1 MSTHIEGHPATVG
14 FKVSRLARL
23 VAVGAVLFAFCAAVG
38 VTAYSAGQASRPTDA
53 AVAAQRRA
61 AAHLAVVEAV
71 RAKGAADHLKR
82 LRIVARH
89 VAAQRAADQRLLAA
103 AVLREQRAGDR
114 RAALAFARGRGQRG
128 ISHRPASR
136 ARR

>member
-1 MSTHIEGHPATVG
+1 MSTHIEGHPAAVG

-23 VAVGAVLFAFCAAVG
+23 FAVGAVLFAFCAAVA
-38 VTAYSAGQASRPTDA
+38 VTAYSAGQASRPTGA
-53 AVAAQRRA
+53 AVDAERRA
-61 AAHLAVVEAV
+61 AVHLAVVRAV
-71 RAKGAADHLKR
+71 AAKGAADHVKR

-89 VAAQRAADQRLLAA
+89 VAAQRAADQRTLAE

-114 RAALAFARGRGQRG
+114 RARLAFARGRGQRTLT
-128 ISHRPASR
+128 HRPARR